1 VLLMKQELMKQ
12 FFLSNDTAVAGK
24 PHKEVQF
31 DKQNSFSG
39 DRRVLVIDD
48 DKRARVALCEMLEHL
63 SFKVEYVGKV
73 LRQPNAINK
82 LNALLI

>member
-1 VLLMKQELMKQ
+1 MLLMKQELKKQ
-12 FFLSNDTAVAGK
+12 FFLSNDTTVAGK

-48 DKRARVALCEMLEHL
+48 DKGA
-63 SFKVEYVGKV
+63 
-73 LRQPNAINK
+73 
-82 LNALLI
+82 